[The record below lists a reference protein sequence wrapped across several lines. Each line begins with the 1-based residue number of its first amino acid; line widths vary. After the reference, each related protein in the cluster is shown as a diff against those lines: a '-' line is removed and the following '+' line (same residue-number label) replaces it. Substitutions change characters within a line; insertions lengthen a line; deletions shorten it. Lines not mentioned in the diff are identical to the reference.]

1 MDLHL
6 SGKLEQFFSKR
17 HFGYIWTLR
26 FCRLFEK
33 LGSLGFPWAV
43 TFVGSGESLL
53 LDLGKSLFM
62 EKSH

>member
-1 MDLHL
+1 MVLHV
-6 SGKLEQFFSKR
+6 SGNSEQICSKR
-17 HFGYIWTLR
+17 HFGYISTLM
-26 FCRLFEK
+26 FWRLFEK

-43 TFVGSGESLL
+43 TFVGSGDSLL